1 MLGIFLGPLSQI
13 HPRDD
18 MTKLT
23 NSAGYSYNLKRKNK
37 NGSLDWEIVSTVLSE
52 RVDTAQ
58 PYPNLPKP
66 IHLAR
71 TANRHRQN
79 NRQKNPKDLSF
90 TLDVNYI
97 GQEFFQKDI
106 QAANV
111 DITLKLLSDKKIERI
126 QRKAYRTIQGRL
138 HTCWDRYDNG
148 HLTPMQLLAECSHF
162 VPF

>member
-1 MLGIFLGPLSQI
+1 MLGIFIEPLSQI
-13 HPRDD
+13 HRRDD

-71 TANRHRQN
+71 TANHHRQN
-79 NRQKNPKDLSF
+79 K
-90 TLDVNYI
+90 
-97 GQEFFQKDI
+97 
-106 QAANV
+106 
-111 DITLKLLSDKKIERI
+111 
-126 QRKAYRTIQGRL
+126 
-138 HTCWDRYDNG
+138 
-148 HLTPMQLLAECSHF
+148 
-162 VPF
+162 

>member
-1 MLGIFLGPLSQI
+1 MLGIFLEPLSQI
-13 HPRDD
+13 HRRDD

-71 TANRHRQN
+71 TANCHRQN

-138 HTCWDRYDNG
+138 HTCWDGYDNG
-148 HLTPMQLLAECSHF
+148 DLTPE
-162 VPF
+162 